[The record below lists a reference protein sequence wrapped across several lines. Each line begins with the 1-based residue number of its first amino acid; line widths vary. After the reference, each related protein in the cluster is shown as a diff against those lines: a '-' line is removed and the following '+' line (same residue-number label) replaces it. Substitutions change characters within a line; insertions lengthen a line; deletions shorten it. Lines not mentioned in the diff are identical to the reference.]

1 MASTGKKWLLGC
13 GIGCGSIVL
22 IGIILSVVGTMMMTR
37 PMDEAA
43 SSQQTLTERFGERDG
58 YVPPARLTA
67 DRIEAFLAVREQLL
81 PRCAEFRAI
90 TARFEAMDE
99 MESAGDDPSPGEIF
113 RNVKGVMGAAFGLA
127 GSMGGLVRDRN
138 DALYEQGM
146 GLGEY
151 TWIYVLSYHSL
162 LGNPTNVGLD
172 SKEGRPFSS
181 KQRRRIIDMME
192 RHADALETEGELDL
206 AAQWRD
212 EAGNLER
219 RDDGVPFAH
228 GELPA
233 DFAEAV
239 APYRDALER
248 TWCGALAEFELGEI
262 EKDGMSYHAR

>member
-43 SSQQTLTERFGERDG
+43 SSQQTLTERFGERDD
-58 YVPPARLTA
+58 YAPPARLTS
-67 DRIEAFLAVREQLL
+67 DRVEAFLAVREALL
-81 PRCAEFRAI
+81 PRCAEFKDI

-99 MESAGDDPSPGEIF
+99 LDAGGDEPSPGEIF
-113 RNVKGVMGAAFGLA
+113 RNVKGVMGAAFGMA

-138 DALYEQGM
+138 EALYEQGM

-151 TWIYVLSYHSL
+151 TWIYILGYHSM
-162 LGNPTNVGLD
+162 LGNPTNIGLD
-172 SKEGRPFSS
+172 STEGRPLSA
-181 KQRRRIIDMME
+181 KQRRRIIDMMQ
-192 RHADALETEGELDL
+192 RHADALESEGEVDL
-206 AAQWRD
+206 AAGWRD
-212 EAGNLER
+212 EAESLER
-219 RDDGVPFAH
+219 REDGVPFAH

-233 DFAEAV
+233 DVAEAIG
-239 APYRDALER
+239 PYRQTFEE